1 MGQSGAD
8 FGAVSTDGLMIRAR
22 RRINQAAEEVPTL
35 LMTRKRK
42 ERTLLGL
49 AMARAAMEAEYM
61 AVRAGTG
68 SEKALRDKLVQLLD
82 PRISGGRKGTRIRW

>member
-22 RRINQAAEEVPTL
+22 R
-35 LMTRKRK
+35 
-42 ERTLLGL
+42 
-49 AMARAAMEAEYM
+49 
-61 AVRAGTG
+61 
-68 SEKALRDKLVQLLD
+68 LD

>member
-22 RRINQAAEEVPTL
+22 RRIDQAEEEVPTL

-42 ERTLLGL
+42 ERVLAGL
-49 AMARAAMEAEYM
+49 ALARASMEAEYV
-61 AVRAGTG
+61 AVRMGLAP
-68 SEKALRDKLVQLLD
+68 EQALRDKLVQLLD
-82 PRISGGRKGTRIRW
+82 PRISGGRKGTHIRW

>member
-22 RRINQAAEEVPTL
+22 RRIDKAAEDTSKL
-35 LMTRKRK
+35 LMTRKSK
-42 ERTLLGL
+42 ERQLVAL

-61 AVRAGTG
+61 AVRSGLAP
-68 SEKALRDKLVQLLD
+68 EKALRDKLVQLLD
-82 PRISGGRKGTRIRW
+82 PQISGGRKGTRIRW